1 MIKAS
6 QMGEEMQSQAV
17 RVAQDGMGL
26 CNTENVRGR
35 RARARLAAARA
46 DARRRAR
53 TRAPVRS
60 RSRSRRRSRATS
72 RSPSRTPTRACAR
85 VLDPRL
91 PSRKASRAHS
101 RVRAPSTH
109 NRGNWHVFCG
119 RNVASC
125 VTHEAGKFIYF
136 YLGQTGFIIFATA

>member
-35 RARARLAAARA
+35 RARALGGR
-46 DARRRAR
+46 ARRRAE
-53 TRAPVRS
+53 TRADTAPVRS

-101 RVRAPSTH
+101 RLRAPSTH